1 MLCYVIAYLDRV
13 NVGFAKLQMSQDLGF
28 SEAVFGLGAGVFFL
42 GYFLFEVPSNLLM
55 HRIGARIWIARIMIT
70 WGLLSAM
77 FMFVE
82 TPTGF
87 YVLRF
92 LLGLAEAGFYPGV
105 ILYLTYWY
113 PAQRRAKIIALFM
126 SAIPVAGIFG
136 NPLSGWIME
145 AFHGAHGLQGWQ
157 WMFLIEALPA
167 ILIGIVTVMYL
178 DNGIDRAKW
187 LSDEEKRL
195 LTREIEAD
203 QKQAGAQRHSLREVF
218 ADKRVWWMCL
228 IYFTFVAGQYGLTFW
243 MPTLV
248 KSTGVSGAFKIG
260 LLSAIPLPVRHRG
273 HEPAGPQRRPPPRA
287 PLAPDRA
294 GAGGRHRFRRHGL
307 VRRQHRDVAAVPVA
321 GRGRRADLRAAVLVA
336 AHRLPVGS
344 PPPASPSSTRG
355 QPRGLRQSLHG
366 RLPEG
371 PDPVDAVRHVRAGR
385 AAGAG
390 RRRRVADAGPDG
402 EPLALYRQGI
412 AVPRLA
418 ANLSMMYTEHPFL
431 ERFAAAA
438 RDGFQAVEFLFP
450 YEHPAAEIRAR
461 LDTHG
466 PRRRCS
472 TRRPATGRPASAASP
487 RCPVGRTSSGAGW
500 TRRWNTPRGW
510 AIAACT

>member
-1 MLCYVIAYLDRV
+1 M
-13 NVGFAKLQMSQDLGF
+13 QMSQDLGF

-87 YVLRF
+87 VLRF

-157 WMFLIEALPA
+157 WMFLIEALPV
-167 ILIGIVTVMYL
+167 LIGIVTVMYL

-203 QKQAGAQRHSLREVF
+203 QKQPARSAFAARSLRRQARLVDVPDLLHFRGRPVRADLLDAHAGQVHRRERRVQDRAAQRH
-218 ADKRVWWMCL
+218 
-228 IYFTFVAGQYGLTFW
+228 
-243 MPTLV
+243 
-248 KSTGVSGAFKIG
+248 
-260 LLSAIPLPVRHRG
+260 PLPVRHRG
-273 HEPAGPQRRPPPRA
+273 HEPAGPGADRRRGA
-287 PLAPDRA
+287 LAPRA
-294 GAGGRHRFRRHGL
+294 GAGGRHRF
-307 VRRQHRDVAAVPVA
+307 AATA
-321 GRGRRADLRAAVLVA
+321 SFADNTAMSLLFLSLAA
-336 AHRLPVGS
+336 
-344 PPPASPSSTRG
+344 
-355 QPRGLRQSLHG
+355 GLRPLLWSLPTAFLSG
-366 RLPEG
+366 TAAAAGIAIVNSVGNLAGFVSPYMVG
-371 PDPVDAVRHVRAGR
+371 YLKDLTVDAVRHVRAGR
-385 AAGAG
+385 AAG
-390 RRRRVADAGPDG
+390 
-402 EPLALYRQGI
+402 
-412 AVPRLA
+412 
-418 ANLSMMYTEHPFL
+418 
-431 ERFAAAA
+431 
-438 RDGFQAVEFLFP
+438 
-450 YEHPAAEIRAR
+450 
-461 LDTHG
+461 
-466 PRRRCS
+466 
-472 TRRPATGRPASAASP
+472 
-487 RCPVGRTSSGAGW
+487 RT
-500 TRRWNTPRGW
+500 
-510 AIAACT
+510 